1 MKLLECRNT
10 AQPSPA
16 FWCLSLNEAKLW
28 EWKWATHLHTE
39 ILLKMLPVI
48 LRTIL
53 AYIWAKFNCLS
64 QWEWKWGLF
73 HNVWNRYLKGHTA
86 YVWLY
91 KTISMHDSFTLE
103 LAEFF
108 ASVIF
113 VVNLITVWNVYYNK
127 AENYWLNMQKYCNW
141 IQNCTHKTQRETSNA
156 REATQKKMFLITA
169 LICTDKAR
177 TKIHKNTLLCQLSC
191 LHCKYYRNMQGS

>member
-1 MKLLECRNT
+1 MQEHCTAQSSFLVLESERGQAVGVEMSYPSPHRNT
-10 AQPSPA
+10 AQSA
-16 FWCLSLNEAKLW
+16 ACNI
-28 EWKWATHLHTE
+28 THN
-39 ILLKMLPVI
+39 
-48 LRTIL
+48 
-53 AYIWAKFNCLS
+53 IWAKFNCLS

-103 LAEFF
+103 LAEFS

-127 AENYWLNMQKYCNW
+127 AENYWLNMQKCCNW